1 MEWFVRWFLKASLAW
16 LALGV
21 TAGVAMAV
29 HPVWTVYKAA
39 HVHMVVLG
47 FVTMMIYGVAYH
59 VIPRF
64 AGYPLAHRRMAG
76 VHWWMA
82 NAGLLLM
89 VCGLVIRA
97 TDATPGTI
105 VLSVGGSLSALA
117 AYTFV
122 VIMWR
127 TIDGTK
133 ALRETKQARILS
145 LKKQLRSQLPVASTT
160 EMLHDVGS

>member
-1 MEWFVRWFLKASLAW
+1 M
-16 LALGV
+16 
-21 TAGVAMAV
+21 MAV

-127 TIDGTK
+127 TIDGTN
-133 ALRETKQARILS
+133 ALRLAKQERIVALTKP
-145 LKKQLRSQLPVASTT
+145 LRSQLPVA
-160 EMLHDVGS
+160 

>member
-21 TAGVAMAV
+21 ASGVAMAM
-29 HPVWTVYKAA
+29 HPVWTVYRAA
-39 HVHMVVLG
+39 HLHMLLLG

-64 AGYPLAHRRMAG
+64 AGFPLPSRRAAG

-89 VCGLVIRA
+89 VCGFVERVTRA
-97 TDATPGTI
+97 AVGTV
-105 VLSVGGSLSALA
+105 VLSVGGTLSALA
-117 AYTFV
+117 AWLFV
-122 VIMWR
+122 VMIWR
-127 TIDGTK
+127 TLDGPVEMRLAAK
-133 ALRETKQARILS
+133 RARDAALSTSRTR
-145 LKKQLRSQLPVASTT
+145 LPIA
-160 EMLHDVGS
+160 